1 VSGHVPAGTRPR
13 RSRTAR
19 RRALV
24 LVLLHVL
31 VIGHVLW
38 WWLRGRALAPLE
50 PSEAMA
56 FSKEGI
62 INAGLLLF
70 AVATLATLVF
80 GRFFCGWACHMVAL
94 QDACRWLMLRVGIRP
109 MPLRSRLLRWV
120 PLGAFLY
127 MFLWPVVAR
136 WLAGVPP
143 PGVRGVE
150 LTTNA
155 LWATF
160 PGFWVSAFGLF
171 ACGFLTVWFLGSKG
185 LCVYGCPYGALFG
198 AADSFAPGRIRVT
211 DACEGCGHCTATC
224 SSDVQVHA
232 EVRDYGAVVDA
243 GCLKCMDCVSVCP
256 TDALYFG
263 FGKPAALL
271 SPRREPPP
279 AKRPRNAPSW
289 GEELLA
295 AAGFALVFFATRGLY
310 GAVPFLV
317 ALTLGVLGGWAALTG
332 WRLIRRTSLR
342 SGPWVLKRD
351 GGITRAGTA
360 MAAALLVVTGLLLH
374 SAWVQVQDHA
384 REGAFRETHAWRAAV
399 LRDGWRP
406 PSVEVRKHLDTAAR
420 AAERAAAA
428 GLVRD
433 DRNRYVAA
441 WHLLADGDGAA
452 FEGALEEILERRPGF
467 GELLFQLGHFRRSRG
482 DGEGAEAAWR
492 AVSARDP
499 RYLDARL
506 DLGLMLL
513 ALGHG
518 ARAEEV
524 LDGLERLG
532 FHAAEIAP
540 LAGAVE
546 QSRRG

>member
-1 VSGHVPAGTRPR
+1 V
-13 RSRTAR
+13 
-19 RRALV
+19 
-24 LVLLHVL
+24 
-31 VIGHVLW
+31 
-38 WWLRGRALAPLE
+38 APLE

-70 AVATLATLVF
+70 AAATLATLVF

-94 QDACRWLMLRVGIRP
+94 QDACRWLMLRIGVRP

-136 WLAGVPP
+136 WLAGAPQ

-160 PGFWVSAFGLF
+160 PGFWISAFGLF

-198 AADSFAPGRIRVT
+198 AADAFAPGRIRVT

-256 TDALYFG
+256 TNALYFG
-263 FGKPAALL
+263 FGKPAAFLA
-271 SPRREPPP
+271 PRREPPP
-279 AKRPRNAPSW
+279 ASRPRNAPSW
-289 GEELLA
+289 PEEVLA
-295 AAGFALVFFATRGLY
+295 AAGFALAFFATRGLY

-317 ALTLGVLGGWAALTG
+317 ALTLGVLGGWAALMG
-332 WRLIRRTSLR
+332 FRLVRRASVR

-351 GGITRAGTA
+351 GSMTRAGTR
-360 MAAALLVVTGLLLH
+360 MAVVLLGMAGLLLH

-384 REGAFRETHAWRAAV
+384 REQAFRETHGWRAAV

-406 PSVEVRKHLDTAAR
+406 PDTEVRGHLHAAAD

-441 WHLLADGDGAA
+441 WQLLADGDGAA
-452 FEGALEEILERRPGF
+452 FEGALDEILERRPGF
-467 GELLFQLGHFRRSRG
+467 GEILFQLGHFRRVSG
-482 DGEGAEAAWR
+482 DVAGAEAAWQSI
-492 AVSARDP
+492 SARDA
-499 RYLDARL
+499 RYLDAQL
-506 DLGLMLL
+506 DLGLMRL
-513 ALGHG
+513 AQGRG
-518 ARAEEV
+518 AEAQEV
-524 LDGLERLG
+524 LDDLRERG
-532 FHAAEIAP
+532 FHAGEIAP
-540 LAGAVE
+540 LADAVE
-546 QSRRG
+546 LSRRG